1 MKSAYFYITLCP
13 TGEQCE
19 RSENLDLGN
28 FDLTPVETCD
38 GSLRPLA
45 VYLIRR
51 FLWHGPNPALAGT
64 WLGRYLLKHL

>member
-51 FLWHGPNPALAGT
+51 FL
-64 WLGRYLLKHL
+64 